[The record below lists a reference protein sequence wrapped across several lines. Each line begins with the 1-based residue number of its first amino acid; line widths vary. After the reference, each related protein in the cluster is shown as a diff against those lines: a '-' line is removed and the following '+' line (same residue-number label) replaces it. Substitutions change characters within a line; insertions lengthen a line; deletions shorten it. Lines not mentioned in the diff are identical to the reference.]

1 MTNLPKKKFLR
12 SNDEGDGPGVLTTLL
27 RVYIEERD
35 KNALD
40 TFFELLYNEHFTDLS
55 IQVHSYGKASEVT
68 VQEVIDESLAELVEG
83 VVQEKYRKAPAS
95 AAEHLKYLLR
105 RRFID
110 RRRYWDRD
118 HEDISGHR
126 ETIPDPTMASPVEQ
140 VLTKENDGKVDAR
153 FECALS
159 KLSPLHQDLL
169 RLKLKGLPNEE
180 IGRKHGMVEQ
190 SLWKETHRAVNSL
203 LFHLS
208 EEAPTMAHRLQD
220 FKDRVLGAPSKVAWP
235 SRADIQA
242 ALPRITER
250 VRTVIDRFHYQ
261 GVSRETL
268 AAEFGAE
275 TLDVL
280 LRRGYDILEARFKV
294 SFPEAFERKTS

>member
-1 MTNLPKKKFLR
+1 MAQLPGRRFLK
-12 SNDEGDGPGVLTTLL
+12 SNQEGDGPGVLTTLL

-35 KNALD
+35 RNALD
-40 TFFELLYNEHFTDLS
+40 TFFELLYDEHFTDLA

-68 VQEVIDESLAELVEG
+68 VKEVIDESLAELVED
-83 VVQEKYRKAPAS
+83 VVKEKYRKAPAS
-95 AAEHLKYLLR
+95 AAEHIKYLLR

-110 RRRYWDRD
+110 RRRYWDRN

-126 ETIPDPTMASPVEQ
+126 ESIPDPGMVSPVEQ
-140 VLTKENDGKVDAR
+140 VLAQENEGIADAR

-169 RLKLKGLPNEE
+169 RLRIKGLPGEE
-180 IGRKHGMVEQ
+180 IGRKLGMVEQ
-190 SLWKETHRAVNSL
+190 SLWKETHRAVNRL

-208 EEAPTMAHRLQD
+208 EDAPTMAHRLMD

-235 SRADIQA
+235 SLAEIQA
-242 ALPRITER
+242 ALHRITER
-250 VRTVIDRFHYQ
+250 VRTAIDRLHFQ
-261 GVSRETL
+261 GVSRDSL

-275 TLDVL
+275 TLEVL
-280 LRRGYDILEARFKV
+280 LRRGYDILESRFKV
-294 SFPEAFERKTS
+294 SFPEAFERAIS